1 MNFKERCG
9 EKELLDG
16 DNIPFADILQN
27 MRELEFINSH
37 LGGHKITLDGFRSL
51 ANKKNVLHVCEIGCG
66 GGDNLVAIAHW
77 CNQKNITLRVTGI
90 DWKDSCIEVAKQ
102 NRRLKDNA
110 NWICSDYRHVN
121 FDEPPDIIFSSLFCH
136 HFRNE
141 ELVRQLKW
149 MYQNCKLG
157 FFIND
162 LHRHWLAYHSI
173 AILTAFFSKSYLV
186 KNDAPLSVVR
196 GFLKEEWHLLLEL
209 AGLKHG
215 LVKWKWA
222 FRHLILVSK
231 KIPNG

>member
-1 MNFKERCG
+1 MNFKERSG

-37 LGGHKITLDGFRSL
+37 LGGHRITLKGFRSI
-51 ANKKNVLHVCEIGCG
+51 AKKKNVLHVCEIGCG
-66 GGDNLVAIAHW
+66 GGDNLAAIADW
-77 CNQKNITLRVTGI
+77 CKRKNIILRVTGI

-102 NRRLKDNA
+102 NIILKETA
-110 NWICSDYRHVN
+110 TWICSDYRKVT

-136 HFRNE
+136 HFSND
-141 ELVRQLKW
+141 ELVRQLQW
-149 MYQNCKLG
+149 MHQNCRLG

-173 AILTAFFSKSYLV
+173 AMLTTFFSKSYLV
-186 KNDAPLSVVR
+186 KNDAPLSVGR
-196 GFLKEEWHLLLEL
+196 GFLKAEWELLLEL
-209 AGLKHG
+209 AGLKFG

-231 KIPNG
+231 TIPNG